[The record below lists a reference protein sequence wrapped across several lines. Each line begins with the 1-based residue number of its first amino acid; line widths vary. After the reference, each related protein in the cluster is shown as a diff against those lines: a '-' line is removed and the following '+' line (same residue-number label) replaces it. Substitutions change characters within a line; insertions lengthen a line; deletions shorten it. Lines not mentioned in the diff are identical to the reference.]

1 MYAID
6 IINAVDEIRPNSIEI
21 DQKVKWLARCDG
33 MIWDHLIKTHEGG
46 RHVHPFRG
54 EEESDA
60 EYVQL
65 MIPEPHRAIY
75 DYYLM
80 AQIDLTNGDTARY
93 DNDMILYNDALGK
106 FAREWHREHM
116 PRAQPRMRI

>member
-6 IINAVDEIRPNSIEI
+6 IINAVDEIRPNSIDI
-21 DQKVKWLARCDG
+21 DQKAAWLTRCDG
-33 MIWDHLIKTHEGG
+33 MIWEHVIRTHEGG
-46 RHVHPFRG
+46 THMHPFHG
-54 EEESDA
+54 FDEGDA
-60 EYVQL
+60 QFGLL

-75 DYYLM
+75 EYYLM

-93 DNDMILYNDALGK
+93 DNDMILYNDAVSK

-116 PRAQPRMRI
+116 PRAQPGMIF